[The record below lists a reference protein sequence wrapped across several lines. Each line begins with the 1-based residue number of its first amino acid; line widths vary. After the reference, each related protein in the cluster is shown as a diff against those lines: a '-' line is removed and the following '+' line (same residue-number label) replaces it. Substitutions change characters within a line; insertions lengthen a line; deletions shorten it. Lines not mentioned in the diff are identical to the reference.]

1 MLNAAAGEYVDLA
14 VYEADQRAIFDR
26 AWQLVGP
33 VSELAELGSY
43 IATEFGMAKVLIIR
57 SASDGVLRGFRNVC
71 RHRGA
76 RLVPEGSGTCSV
88 IQCPYHQ
95 WIYGDIGDLRRAP
108 WFGEE
113 PGFDIADW
121 PLDAI
126 SVTEWRGL
134 VFAAIDPIES
144 LTDQL
149 GDLVADLADEPI
161 ESYLPAAAK
170 RLEFDANW
178 KIYTDNFIEG
188 YHIPG
193 IHPAFFRA
201 IEFDKFETTARRGY
215 VHMTAPPRDGLIY
228 SGVWLWMWPNTTL
241 SLFPGGMNTSRI
253 NPLAVDRT
261 ELDYHYYFADHS
273 DATKPERDRA
283 IEGSLAIIREDFEI
297 CLHTNRNYRSGAY
310 RPGPLSPLHEQ
321 GVAYF
326 QQRLVAARALLG
338 TAERTSR
345 R

>member
-1 MLNAAAGEYVDLA
+1 MLNAPVSEYVDPA
-14 VYEADQRAIFDR
+14 IFAADQKAIFER
-26 AWQLVGP
+26 AWQI
-33 VSELAELGSY
+33 VSPASRLAAPGSYVAVELG
-43 IATEFGMAKVLIIR
+43 AAKVLVIR

-76 RLVPEGSGTCSV
+76 RLVPEGTGTCSA

-95 WIYGDIGDLRRAP
+95 WVYADTGELRRAP

-113 PGFDIADW
+113 PGFDVADW

-126 SVTEWRGL
+126 AVAEWRGL
-134 VFAAIDPIES
+134 VFAAIDPVES

-161 ESYLPAAAK
+161 EDYLVSDS
-170 RLEFDANW
+170 RQMTFDANW
-178 KIYTDNFIEG
+178 KIYVDNFIEG

-201 IEFDKFETTARRGY
+201 IEFDRFTTTARNGY
-215 VHMTAPPRDGLIY
+215 IHMTAPPKGDLIY
-228 SGVWLWMWPNTTL
+228 RGVWLWMWPNMTL

-253 NPLAVDRT
+253 NPLAIDRT

-273 DATKPERDRA
+273 DATAAVRQRTV
-283 IEGSLAIIREDFEI
+283 EGSVQIVREDFEI
-297 CLHTNRNYRSGAY
+297 CLHTNKNYAAGAY
-310 RPGPLSPLHEQ
+310 RPGPLSPRHEQ

-326 QQRLVAARALLG
+326 QQRLLQARTPG
-338 TAERTSR
+338 
-345 R
+345 